1 MSIKDLE
8 QEIKVL
14 NEATRVSLVELE
26 KNIQLTQQTVL
37 QFDSRLKYLENAIK
51 FMQNFQK
58 NDKLSHKCDN

>member
-26 KNIQLTQQTVL
+26 KNIKLTQQTVL
-37 QFDSRLKYLENAIK
+37 QFDSRLKQVENAIK
-51 FMQNFQK
+51 FMKSFQS
-58 NDKLSHKCDN
+58 DKLSHKCDN